1 MNKLNYKGIYK
12 ITMLKSHLAHHH
24 YIELASRNGSFF
36 VPREQKKNT
45 KILLGIFLLHFR
57 NIECF
62 EDFG

>member
-45 KILLGIFLLHFR
+45 KILLGIFFT
-57 NIECF
+57 F
-62 EDFG
+62 